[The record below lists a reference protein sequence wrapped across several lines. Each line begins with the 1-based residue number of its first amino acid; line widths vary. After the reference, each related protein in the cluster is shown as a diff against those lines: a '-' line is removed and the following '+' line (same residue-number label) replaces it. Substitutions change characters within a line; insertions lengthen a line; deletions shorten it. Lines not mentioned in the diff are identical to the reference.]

1 MANQLLNEIFTEDKL
16 VQLWPD
22 FPCLYDVQSSD
33 FKNRDLRQQAMEA
46 IATQVEQSGAYFVVV
61 CTFRGL
67 PQSTAGMFTIV
78 TVCSDTRIPWDW
90 SSTVGLTEQG
100 EAPSPHLRLTP
111 FY

>member
-61 CTFRGL
+61 CVEFVNKIRIGSLYL
-67 PQSTAGMFTIV
+67 PPLYPAFCPDRAVTCSHTAT
-78 TVCSDTRIPWDW
+78 T
-90 SSTVGLTEQG
+90 
-100 EAPSPHLRLTP
+100 PSQ
-111 FY
+111 